1 MQSNEQGKL
10 LLEVVSRYSNSLDEA
25 TVGYLEGRGI
35 SEETA
40 RAFSLGTVIDPHP
53 GHEMF
58 EGWLSI
64 PYVSALGIY
73 QCVKFRRLDDGKPKY
88 GQPIGQK
95 LHIYNVA
102 DCLADKHY
110 IAICEGELDA
120 VVMSSEV
127 GIPAVGIPGVAAWK
141 PYYSKLFLGF
151 DTVFVIGD
159 NDDKEDGTNPGAE
172 FSRRVAGE
180 VLNSQIVQ
188 LPSGM
193 DINEFY
199 LANGPMSV
207 RELLGVAK

>member
-35 SEETA
+35 SEDTA
-40 RAFSLGTVIDPHP
+40 RAFSLGTVVDPHP

-102 DCLADKHY
+102 DCLADKSY

-199 LANGPMSV
+199 LAQGAESV
-207 RELLGVAK
+207 RNLLGIK

>member
-102 DCLADKHY
+102 DCLADKQY

-120 VVMSSEV
+120 VVMSSEI

-199 LANGPMSV
+199 LANGPQSV

>member
-1 MQSNEQGKL
+1 M

-102 DCLADKHY
+102 DCLADNQY

-120 VVMSSEV
+120 VVMSAEV

-199 LANGPMSV
+199 LANGPQSV

>member
-1 MQSNEQGKL
+1 M
-10 LLEVVSRYSNSLDEA
+10 LLEVVSRYSSNLDEA
-25 TVGYLEGRGI
+25 TVKYLEGRGI
-35 SEETA
+35 SEDTA
-40 RAFSLGTVIDPHP
+40 RAFSLGTVVDPHP
-53 GHEMF
+53 GHEQF

-102 DCLADKHY
+102 DCLADKQY

-193 DINEFY
+193 DINEYY
-199 LANGPMSV
+199 LANGPQSV

>member
-1 MQSNEQGKL
+1 M

-102 DCLADKHY
+102 DCLADKQY

-120 VVMSSEV
+120 VVMSAEV

-199 LANGPMSV
+199 LANGPQSV

>member
-102 DCLADKHY
+102 DCLADKQY

-193 DINEFY
+193 DINEYY
-199 LANGPMSV
+199 LANGPQSV